1 MRISL
6 ARCALVVFSAVILA
20 GCQGGSTWSTP
31 SWSLSKLNP
40 FPSFSGLAAKTP
52 RPERPSNLTSPTL
65 PAGVAPEYTAATP
78 DIAEP
83 SSQYSD
89 ASTSYNTL
97 PGGYSSTQWQRYPS
111 SQSSS
116 PASYRTA
123 ASGAA
128 SGLSAVGPQRG
139 PYDPNAGYGAS
150 DRSSYSGLGSSTGSS
165 LYSSNANPNVSVSPG
180 VSGYRSADQEYNT
193 AGATGPYGYAGGT
206 VPQYGVASG
215 RYGSNPAA
223 SDPYG
228 DLQSSPQATTNPYA
242 SLHAQSRSPYTTTPQ
257 NVDTPYSDSQS
268 PYGAL
273 GGSRSDGGSISNDSL
288 PAGAGY
294 SRTPD
299 ANPYRNPNAYG
310 GYGSGSLVGD
320 RYAQPDAGS
329 TDGGTRD
336 ESNSYGG
343 GQFSD
348 SQGGYDWN
356 PGDTGYTPG
365 GSTPNMPGGTGYDP
379 GNTGYSPPGVS
390 PYSSPANSYTPP
402 SSSTDATT
410 PFLPGSTKRSLP
422 RNTILSDAPG
432 LERSSGSTGTAETD
446 SQVIPAGH
454 YPMPTG
460 SAL

>member
-6 ARCALVVFSAVILA
+6 ARCALVVFSTVILA
-20 GCQGGSTWSTP
+20 GCQGGTTWSTP

-40 FPSFSGLAAKTP
+40 FASFSGLSAKTP
-52 RPERPSNLTSPTL
+52 HPERPSNLTSPTL
-65 PAGVAPEYTAATP
+65 PAGATPGYAAATP

-83 SSQYSD
+83 SGRYSD
-89 ASTSYNTL
+89 ASTGYNTL
-97 PGGYSSTQWQRYPS
+97 PGGYSSTQWQRDFS

-128 SGLSAVGPQRG
+128 SGLSAIGPQRG

-150 DRSSYSGLGSSTGSS
+150 DPSSYSGLGSSTGSS
-165 LYSSNANPNVSVSPG
+165 LYSSNASPNASVSPG
-180 VSGYRSADQEYNT
+180 VSGYRSANHEYNT
-193 AGATGPYGYAGGT
+193 AGATGPYGYAGGA

-242 SLHAQSRSPYTTTPQ
+242 SLHDQSSSPYPTAPQ
-257 NVDTPYSDSQS
+257 NADTPYSDSQS

-273 GGSRSDGGSISNDSL
+273 GGSRYDGGSTSSGSL
-288 PAGAGY
+288 PAEAGY

-299 ANPYRNPNAYG
+299 ANLYRNPNAYSD
-310 GYGSGSLVGD
+310 YGSGSLVGD

-329 TDGGTRD
+329 MDGGTRD
-336 ESNSYGG
+336 DSNSYTG

-348 SQGGYDWN
+348 SQGRYDWN
-356 PGDTGYTPG
+356 PGDTGYTTG
-365 GSTPNMPGGTGYDP
+365 GPTPNMPGGTGYDP

-390 PYSSPANSYTPP
+390 PYRSPADSYTPP

-422 RNTILSDAPG
+422 RNTILSNAPG
-432 LERSSGSTGTAETD
+432 VERSPGSTGAAETD
-446 SQVIPAGH
+446 TQVIPAGH
-454 YPMPTG
+454 YRVPTG
-460 SAL
+460 SSL